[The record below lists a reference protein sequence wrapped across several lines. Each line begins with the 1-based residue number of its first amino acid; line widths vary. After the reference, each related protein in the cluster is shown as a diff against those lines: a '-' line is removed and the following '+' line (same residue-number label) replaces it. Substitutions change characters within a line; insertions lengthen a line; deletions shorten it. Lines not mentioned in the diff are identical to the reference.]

1 MCGEYMCG
9 KCIYIYIYI
18 YMCGKFRYVADIYR
32 CGKYVYIYIQWETV
46 MILKKTTMI
55 SQARKPRKHKQNT
68 GRTTKTTENN
78 TNTKI

>member
-1 MCGEYMCG
+1 
-9 KCIYIYIYI
+9 
-18 YMCGKFRYVADIYR
+18 
-32 CGKYVYIYIQWETV
+32 

-78 TNTKI
+78 TNTKIGKSYFGHPETTIRKNGPSRKTHSSYISYGQ